1 MKKMTKTLIAVVT
14 ILVFALTSSAVFAQ
28 DGAGLK
34 SGIEMEKTVPAASQ
48 EKVPQKPV
56 DKAPAP
62 AKAVAEGYTVK
73 STGAVNAKTLNYA
86 STTKPGYVSKG
97 FPAEDY
103 NIFYTYTVGVKTS
116 GKLYID
122 AIASSANSGSVK
134 VIVAK
139 RGSTEDEILYNSNNY
154 GYLSPGQSDSGIG
167 GLDVTAGNTYYIG
180 FSSYYSGTAKVR
192 AYVYSYKNN
201 RFLKAGKMMLSS
213 GYKGSST
220 TTALRYKIRPKKT
233 GLMTVKL
240 KEYGYSSTSGDVT
253 ILTKNKKTASK
264 KLWYYTGAAGYK
276 AVFGVKKGVTYYLK
290 VTDTYGSPD
299 SCYKYGVKYTVKKTP
314 LKKNTKK
321 RKAIRLKRKGAWKK
335 NILLANNR
343 TGNQWYKFKVTKKR
357 TTRIK
362 VDTTNV
368 KSGTVK
374 LTVYCGKK
382 KIDTVTLSNG
392 VRKPYT
398 ITYSTTWGKA
408 KRGTYYVK
416 IHKSKK
422 ATGQYRIKYVK

>member
-48 EKVPQKPV
+48 EKVPRQHV
-56 DKAPAP
+56 DKAPTP
-62 AKAVAEGYTVK
+62 AKAVAQGYTIK
-73 STGAVNAKTLNYA
+73 STGDVNAKTMSYVATSKPAYKQYYFNG
-86 STTKPGYVSKG
+86 TTDSDVYGYVS
-97 FPAEDY
+97 
-103 NIFYTYTVGVKTS
+103 VGVKTK
-116 GKLYID
+116 GKLYVD
-122 AIASSANSGSVK
+122 AIAGSSNEYGTSVIVGVLNKTKGTITHSGS
-134 VIVAK
+134 
-139 RGSTEDEILYNSNNY
+139 Y
-154 GYLSPGQSDSGIG
+154 YLSPGETELRLG
-167 GLDVTAGNTYYIG
+167 GVDVTAGKTYAIG
-180 FSSYYSGTAKVR
+180 INSYSGGSIKVR

-213 GYKGSST
+213 GYKGSRT
-220 TTALRYKIRPKKT
+220 TTALRYKVRPKKT

-335 NILLANNR
+335 NILLANNKS
-343 TGNQWYKFKVTKKR
+343 GNQWYKFKVTKKR

-374 LTVYCGKK
+374 MTVYCGKK

-416 IHKSKK
+416 IHKAKK